1 MSKNIFNVWKN
12 QKIRRWYIEK
22 NKSKMQVSPIY
33 GEEYTLRANVDDA
46 KKQKMYDELENK
58 MGFVD

>member
-1 MSKNIFNVWKN
+1 M
-12 QKIRRWYIEK
+12 ED
-22 NKSKMQVSPIY
+22 SPVY
-33 GEEYTLRANVDDA
+33 GEEYTLRANVDNS